1 MSQKNKY
8 ILGQRYTY
16 PDKDYCL
23 RVANKAKAEG
33 YDIRFGKIE
42 AALGSM
48 YWFEIIDPFEEA
60 EGE

>member
-1 MSQKNKY
+1 MSQKNKF

-23 RVANKAKAEG
+23 RVANEAKADG

-42 AALGSM
+42 TALGFM
-48 YWFEIIDPFEEA
+48 YWFEIINPFEERK
-60 EGE
+60 